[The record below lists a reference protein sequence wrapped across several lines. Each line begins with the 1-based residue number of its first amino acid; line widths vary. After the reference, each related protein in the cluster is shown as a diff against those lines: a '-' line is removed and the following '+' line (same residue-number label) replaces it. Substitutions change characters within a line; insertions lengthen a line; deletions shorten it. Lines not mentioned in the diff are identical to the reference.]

1 MRKFLKFLTSFMV
14 TFIVIF
20 TIAFLSKLLIDALI
34 FSQRAVNYK
43 YITILVP
50 IVMVASI
57 LLTLFFQ
64 LNKVTVFIQASVV
77 YLTLILVIYSFGII
91 SGWFTFENLTFSS
104 IVLAFNILGFT
115 IVALIIMLLKKRL
128 NLKLND
134 QLKLFKERD
143 QHEKN

>member
-1 MRKFLKFLTSFMV
+1 MRKFLKFLTSFMI

-20 TIAFLSKLLIDALI
+20 TITFLSKLLIDALI

-43 YITILVP
+43 YIIILVP

-91 SGWFTFENLTFSS
+91 SGWFTFENFTFSS

>member
-1 MRKFLKFLTSFMV
+1 MRKFLKFLTSFMI

-20 TIAFLSKLLIDALI
+20 TITFLSKLLIDALI

-43 YITILVP
+43 YIIILVP

-91 SGWFTFENLTFSS
+91 SGWFTFENLTFSG